1 MLTELKN
8 VGQLKLLADSLSG
21 DIKRRHKNEK
31 GYLAYVN
38 ISTMSGDIIVIYFT
52 EILKYF
58 FNLCYL

>member
-31 GYLAYVN
+31 GCLAYVN
-38 ISTMSGDIIVIYFT
+38 ISTMSGDIIVI
-52 EILKYF
+52 
-58 FNLCYL
+58 